1 MEKYFIKSEERLNIQ
16 NIRRIKEKINNAS
29 YKGVSEGIRVK
40 LWLQELR
47 GCCATFLLDEFLSDQ
62 VSPKGI
68 IYCFTG
74 EKSSAADY
82 ISVLTLDGLSSG
94 VRVLDR
100 FDYEDEGILTL
111 EVNSLLLKKVITV
124 PKNPMDGF
132 PWSFNSE
139 QYYIIKSDLLPTI
152 DFGFH
157 YVLNFAVCGEFNL
170 SLWYVPEGTE
180 EPRHMLSTGFCCK

>member
-1 MEKYFIKSEERLNIQ
+1 MLTAKEIRESFKEFFRSKEHQIVPSAPMVIKDDPTLMFTNAGMNQFKDIILGNAAAKYK
-16 NIRRIKEKINNAS
+16 
-29 YKGVSEGIRVK
+29 RV
-40 LWLQELR
+40 
-47 GCCATFLLDEFLSDQ
+47 A
-62 VSPKGI
+62 V
-68 IYCFTG
+68 
-74 EKSSAADY
+74 
-82 ISVLTLDGLSSG
+82 SSG

-139 QYYIIKSDLLPTI
+139 QDYIIKSDLLPTI